1 MMKIK
6 KLYKHK
12 HPEFHRKLGYGILI
26 EKVSHNH
33 WIIKWIN
40 SGRTVPMHPNWLEVV
55 DEAR

>member
-1 MMKIK
+1 MKIRN
-6 KLYKHK
+6 LYKHK

-26 EKVSHNH
+26 EKISKNH